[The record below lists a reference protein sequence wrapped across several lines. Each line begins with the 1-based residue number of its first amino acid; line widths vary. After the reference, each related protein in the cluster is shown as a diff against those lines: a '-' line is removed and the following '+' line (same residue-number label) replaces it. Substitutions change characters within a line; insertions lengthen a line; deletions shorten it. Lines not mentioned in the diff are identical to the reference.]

1 MNIMPYDIDKIE
13 DYLIVYIGE
22 GKFLVK
28 LENGETKEAGKNLR
42 GMIRY
47 TYFEDYTFPKIGWSV
62 TRKQLYMDYLPK
74 IQKDILINKL
84 NGKDIY

>member
-1 MNIMPYDIDKIE
+1 MPIE
-13 DYLIVYIGE
+13 DYLIVHIGE

-47 TYFEDYTFPKIGWSV
+47 TYFENYSFPEIGWSV
-62 TRKQLYMDYLPK
+62 TRKQLYEDYIPK
-74 IQKDILINKL
+74 IQKDILNESIKHE
-84 NGKDIY
+84 